1 MIKAKSLVRD
11 KGAIYPLGRKRV
23 WKVLQVKYAIQESNP
38 LAARGYSIRFRQSPW
53 RFKAQAEKAL
63 LHYRSK
69 PGYRVS
75 VVAVAFLDRASFDHV
90 DGAKRGKNLGN
101 EWTPL
106 WELEEVPETDPGMRK

>member
-11 KGAIYPLGRKRV
+11 KGARSPGNKKV
-23 WKVLQVKYAIQESNP
+23 WKVLQVKYAIQIKAP
-38 LAARGYSIRFRQSPW
+38 LAGRGYQLHFRANPW
-53 RFKAQAEKAL
+53 RLKADAQRAL
-63 LHYRSK
+63 DKLKSPLY
-69 PGYRVS
+69 VDANI
-75 VVAVAFLDRASFDHV
+75 VAVAWLDRASFDHV